1 MWNLFKIN
9 TETPE
14 RHKSRRFGVFINF
27 EQIVHTVLVF
37 PLLNLNR
44 LEQFSKYFVLM
55 LTLKRYPQ
63 I

>member
-9 TETPE
+9 IETPE

-27 EQIVHTVLVF
+27 EQIVHTSGV
-37 PLLNLNR
+37 
-44 LEQFSKYFVLM
+44 SFVEFKPVG
-55 LTLKRYPQ
+55 T